1 LAPCS
6 VQFYREF
13 NALAS
18 TRRSGCGNVLDTT
31 DSRNGNTLGRLE
43 GWEMAHETAVAS
55 NGATTLRFRLYQ
67 QLDPEA
73 RISGLSAL
81 NKLIVAA
88 IVFSV
93 ATAVLGTEP
102 MLTRGYETYWTMI
115 DGAILSLFV
124 VEYLARIW
132 ICVENPRWGP
142 GFRGR
147 LRYASAWPALIDLAV
162 LVPMLVFAAGS
173 EAYLLRL
180 ARLMRILQLARLGRL
195 SNSIAVIVTALQR
208 RGMEL
213 LLSLGVAIV
222 VVIFSSTC
230 LYLLEADLQP
240 EAFGSIPRAMWWSV
254 ITLTTVGYGD
264 IYPHT
269 PLGKAFAAMTAVS
282 GVALVAMPA
291 GILAAAFS
299 DVLAE
304 RRRKDSD
311 H

>member
-1 LAPCS
+1 
-6 VQFYREF
+6 
-13 NALAS
+13 
-18 TRRSGCGNVLDTT
+18 
-31 DSRNGNTLGRLE
+31 
-43 GWEMAHETAVAS
+43 MAHETAVAS
-55 NGATTLRFRLYQ
+55 NGAATLRSRLYQ

-73 RISGLSAL
+73 RASGLSAL
-81 NKLIVAA
+81 NKFIISA
-88 IVFSV
+88 IAFSV
-93 ATAVLGTEP
+93 AAAILGTEP
-102 MLTRGYETYWTMI
+102 TLTRGYETYWTALDVI
-115 DGAILSLFV
+115 ILALFI
-124 VEYLARIW
+124 VEYFARIW

-142 GFRGR
+142 GLKGR
-147 LRYASAWPALIDLAV
+147 LRYATAWPALIDLAV
-162 LVPMLVFAAGS
+162 LLPMLLLAVGS

-195 SNSIAVIVTALQR
+195 SNSIAVIITALQQR
-208 RGMEL
+208 SMEL
-213 LLSLGVAIV
+213 LLSLGVAV
-222 VVIFSSTC
+222 LVVIFSSTC
-230 LYLLEADLQP
+230 LYMLEADLQP

-304 RRRKDSD
+304 QRRRKDKND

>member
-1 LAPCS
+1 
-6 VQFYREF
+6 
-13 NALAS
+13 
-18 TRRSGCGNVLDTT
+18 
-31 DSRNGNTLGRLE
+31 
-43 GWEMAHETAVAS
+43 MAHETAVVS
-55 NGATTLRFRLYQ
+55 NGSATLRSRLYQ

-73 RISGLSAL
+73 RESGLSAL
-81 NKLIVAA
+81 NKFIIAA

-93 ATAVLGTEP
+93 AAAILGTEP
-102 MLTRGYETYWTMI
+102 ALTQDYETYWTVL
-115 DGAILSLFV
+115 DGILLVLFI

-132 ICVENPRWGP
+132 VCVENPRWGS
-142 GFRGR
+142 GLKGR
-147 LRYASAWPALIDLAV
+147 LRYASSWPALIDLAV
-162 LVPMLVFAAGS
+162 LLPMLLFAVGS

-195 SNSIAVIVTALQR
+195 SNSLAIIGTALKQ

-213 LLSLGVAIV
+213 LLSLGVAV
-222 VVIFSSTC
+222 LVVIFSSTC
-230 LYLLEADLQP
+230 LYMLEADLQP

-304 RRRKDSD
+304 QRRRKDKND